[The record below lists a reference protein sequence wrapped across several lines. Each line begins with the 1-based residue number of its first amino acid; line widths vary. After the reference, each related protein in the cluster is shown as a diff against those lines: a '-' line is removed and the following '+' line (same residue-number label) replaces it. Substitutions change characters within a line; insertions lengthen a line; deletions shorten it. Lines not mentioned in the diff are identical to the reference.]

1 MSDILDYI
9 RSKLSAQPL
18 TPESLQAVL
27 LDARVE
33 YGGDA
38 AYVRRPKVRDF
49 MQMRAPVQSRRVG
62 RGKPI

>member
-9 RSKLSAQPL
+9 RSKLSDQPL
-18 TPESLQAVL
+18 TLEALNATL

-49 MQMRAPVQSRRVG
+49 VQGRAPVPSRRIG
-62 RGKPI
+62 KGKPI

>member
-1 MSDILDYI
+1 
-9 RSKLSAQPL
+9 
-18 TPESLQAVL
+18 L

-49 MQMRAPVQSRRVG
+49 VQGRAPVPSRRI
-62 RGKPI
+62 GKGKSI

>member
-18 TPESLQAVL
+18 TPETLNAAL

-33 YGGDA
+33 YGGDT

-49 MQMRAPVQSRRVG
+49 VQGRAPVPCRRIG
-62 RGKPI
+62 RGKPL